1 MAKDLD
7 DVFVDEDDLTPR
19 QEKLL
24 LWRDYL
30 KLLQAGLVLDEDK
43 GVEDEPWTENEVRA
57 SLWMEV
63 AITELESDIMHIEG
77 KQERFCRWDEPTD
90 LRRFAINK

>member
-7 DVFVDEDDLTPR
+7 DIFVDEDDLTPR

-24 LWRDYL
+24 LWRDYFE
-30 KLLQAGLVLDEDK
+30 LLQQGLVLNNGDSKNAWSEEL
-43 GVEDEPWTENEVRA
+43 VETSTWLNV
-57 SLWMEV
+57 V
-63 AITELESDIMHIEG
+63 ITELEGDVMHLEG

-90 LRRFAINK
+90 LAKYAINE